1 MNLPSANC
9 GVRHQIMSEV
19 FPYIVIAV
27 LLIIIVL
34 LSKLLSQLKYMTS
47 LVYKTLN
54 NTSDIDDIAN
64 HTGRITEKL
73 VPIDEKLKNIQ
84 NILSANRAE
93 KLGKYSDT
101 DDY

>member
-1 MNLPSANC
+1 
-9 GVRHQIMSEV
+9 MSEV
-19 FPYIVIAV
+19 FPYIVVAV

-54 NTSDIDDIAN
+54 NTSGIDDIAN

-73 VPIDEKLKNIQ
+73 VPIDEKLKNVQ

-93 KLGKYSDT
+93 KFSKYSNT

>member
-1 MNLPSANC
+1 MKLTKHCSGLAAEC
-9 GVRHQIMSEV
+9 GVRDQIMSEV

-47 LVYKTLN
+47 HVYKTLN

-64 HTGRITEKL
+64 HEKVQGQVL
-73 VPIDEKLKNIQ
+73 
-84 NILSANRAE
+84 NRE
-93 KLGKYSDT
+93 
-101 DDY
+101 